1 MMERPERNLIQSA
14 SFWANP
20 KMLIRMAIWREMRT
34 REIKSLPVKNF
45 SNFRNMAAL
54 PLGRRV

>member
-1 MMERPERNLIQSA
+1 
-14 SFWANP
+14 
-20 KMLIRMAIWREMRT
+20 MLIRMAIWREMRT